1 MSKNAKVNSGTK
13 SFFLRRSK
21 FKIKAF
27 WIIAILLFVL
37 APVCKG
43 VSEKQKT
50 IRIAVARFSHET
62 CTFCPKPTT
71 IEDWEYYGPPTSD
84 FINTDRGYIGG
95 FKSMCEEYGSIELV
109 GILSPRG
116 ARGGSSGSWITKE
129 AFDKYSSGIVD
140 DLRQAGH
147 LDGVFLSLHGAMAV
161 TDIPKPEAELVRK
174 VRKAVGEIPIMI
186 TLDLHANEDHELS
199 DAADAVFI
207 VKRYPHYDTWL
218 QGERAARVMIKT
230 IRGDFKP
237 TMATRK
243 PGVITPSVF
252 QGTGVSPAMEIM
264 ERARRWE
271 CQYRDAY
278 VSVAFGFAY
287 ADVPDVG
294 ATVMVVTN
302 NDQQLADKIADDMSN
317 YIWRMRKVFAG
328 KKLPKTKEG
337 VAMAIEAAKA
347 GKTPVVIADHSD
359 RTGGSTHILQELIN
373 QEAKNFCIATLR
385 DEKAIE
391 EIQSKAKVGES
402 ITINVGGYSDKFAGS
417 PVRIEGKVEFLAE
430 YGRGTVAV
438 LAFGENNRIIL
449 TPQLMQVTTPDI
461 FEPLGIK
468 LEALDII
475 VLKSRVHFRRGF
487 YETGLAGAI
496 FEVDT
501 PGWGPADLTL
511 LPYKNIPKDIYPV
524 YKKE

>member
-1 MSKNAKVNSGTK
+1 MSRIKIRSKKNLILWMRTKLKVNVLGIVT
-13 SFFLRRSK
+13 
-21 FKIKAF
+21 
-27 WIIAILLFVL
+27 LLFFIF
-37 APVCKG
+37 AFG
-43 VSEKQKT
+43 FTDVSEKGKT
-50 IRIAVARFSHET
+50 MSIAVASFSHET

-71 IEDWEYYGPPTSD
+71 IEDWEYYGPPTRDIISD
-84 FINTDRGYIGG
+84 TGYIGG
-95 FKSMCEEYGSIELV
+95 FKNMCEEYGGVELA

-116 ARGGSSGSWITKE
+116 ARGGSSGSWITRE
-129 AFDKYSSGIVD
+129 AFEKYSDGIVA
-140 DLRQAGH
+140 DLKQAGPF
-147 LDGVFLSLHGAMAV
+147 DGIFLSLHGAMAV
-161 TDIPKPEAELVRK
+161 TGVPKPEAELVRR
-174 VRKAVGEIPIMI
+174 VRKVVGDIPIMV

-207 VKRYPHYDTWL
+207 TKRYPHYDTFL
-218 QGERAARVMIKT
+218 QGERAARAMIQT
-230 IRGDFKP
+230 IRGKYKP

-271 CQYRDAY
+271 CRLPGVY

-302 NDQQLADKIADDMSN
+302 NDQELADKIADDMSD
-317 YIWRMRKVFAG
+317 YIWRLRKEFAG

-337 VAMAIEAAKA
+337 VALAIDAAKE

-359 RTGGSTHILQELIN
+359 RTGGSTHILEELIK
-373 QEAKNFCIATLR
+373 QSAKNFCIATLR

-391 EIQSKAKVGES
+391 EIKQKKVGDSVS
-402 ITINVGGYSDKFAGS
+402 IDVGGNSDKYAGN
-417 PVRIEGKVEFLAE
+417 PVRIDAKVEFIDE
-430 YGRGTVAV
+430 FERRGTVVV
-438 LAFGENNRIIL
+438 LLFGENNRLIL
-449 TPQLMQVTTPDI
+449 TPQLTQVTTPDI
-461 FEPLGIK
+461 FGALGIE
-468 LEALDII
+468 LDELDII

-496 FEVDT
+496 FEVDA
-501 PGWGPADLTL
+501 PGWGPADLTT

-524 YKKE
+524 YRKD